1 MPLHPN
7 TPRVGIILL
16 AAGSSSRM
24 KGRDKLVEEVWGTP
38 LLRHSAIQ
46 ALESRADKVAVIL
59 RPDDLP
65 RRDALEGLAVTII
78 ENPSHG
84 EGMASSIRTGLGAM
98 SGMDGAII
106 ALADMPDITARSHDR
121 LIEAFSETPDRII
134 RAATPEGRP
143 ANPVLFPRNLFDDL
157 ERLTG
162 DRGARDLLR
171 RSDTR
176 PRLITLPGSGVDLDT
191 EADWQDWLA
200 QRVSPDDRSSDA

>member
-1 MPLHPN
+1 MPLHRN

-46 ALESRADKVAVIL
+46 ALESRADKVTVIL
-59 RPDDLP
+59 RPDDQP
-65 RRDALEGLAVTII
+65 RRDTLEGLAVTII
-78 ENPSHG
+78 ENPRHG
-84 EGMASSIRTGLGAM
+84 EGMASSIRAGLGAM
-98 SGMDGAII
+98 SDMDGAII

-121 LIEAFSETPDRII
+121 LIDAFSETPDRII

-143 ANPVLFPRNLFDDL
+143 ANPVLFPQRLFDEL
-157 ERLTG
+157 ARLSG
-162 DRGARDLLR
+162 DKGARDLLR
-171 RSDTR
+171 RSNAR

-191 EADWQDWLA
+191 EEDWQDWLA
-200 QRVSPDDRSSDA
+200 QTVSVDDRSSDS